1 MQPGEADKN
10 RNRPRPY
17 LIASPILIFRM
28 APSVRAM
35 RVTEL
40 LREDDAVSPVV
51 GVVLLVAVTLIL
63 AAVLAAFVLGVGLD
77 QGAPPETSFDYQYD
91 NETGNESLAL
101 RVRDGGSFDSD
112 NVIFQFEGVNLD
124 DDDKNTWTDAA
135 LESESFTVRPGD
147 IVHLNDSTILDG
159 GFQNADSV
167 DVIWRTDDEEQSY
180 VIYNWYGTEFDG

>member
-1 MQPGEADKN
+1 MQRGEADKN